1 MNEAMIAL
9 DLLELAL
16 KAGGGIFEM
25 IAEKD
30 RKTLEERIALA
41 REAIKEPVDTNES
54 DAARR
59 AKLER
64 ILRGEDE
71 GGE

>member
-30 RKTLEERIALA
+30 RKTLEERIARA

-54 DAARR
+54 DAERR